1 MLIGNNTNFN
11 NDNNNFNNKMRVIKE
26 NTTNSN
32 IIKNNDTNMYKN
44 ITNTNETSDKAFQI
58 LKDRLDNG
66 LITLDE
72 FNQKCNKINKT
83 RN

>member
-11 NDNNNFNNKMRVIKE
+11 NDNNNFNNKMRAIKQ
-26 NTTNSN
+26 NTTNNN
-32 IIKNNDTNMYKN
+32 IIQNNDTNMYKN
-44 ITNTNETSDKAFQI
+44 ITNTNESTDKAFQI

-72 FNQKCNKINKT
+72 FNKKCASINKT

>member
-11 NDNNNFNNKMRVIKE
+11 NDNNNFNNKMRTIKE
-26 NTTNSN
+26 NNNITNN
-32 IIKNNDTNMYKN
+32 IMNNDTNMYKN
-44 ITNTNETSDKAFQI
+44 ITNNNETIDKSFQI

-72 FNQKCNKINKT
+72 FNKKCQQINKT